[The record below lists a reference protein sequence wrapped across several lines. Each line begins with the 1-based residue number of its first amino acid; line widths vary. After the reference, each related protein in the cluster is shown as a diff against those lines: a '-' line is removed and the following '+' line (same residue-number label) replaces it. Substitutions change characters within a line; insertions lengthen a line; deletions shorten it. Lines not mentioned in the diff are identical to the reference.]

1 MNQDKKCNVVYSTD
15 PNFENNYNDM
25 DDPDTIETFNQNVR
39 IWLDRRGGGKILTV
53 IKGFNGPAT
62 DLELL
67 GKELKKRCA
76 VGGTVKDKMIQIQG
90 NQRDKI
96 LRILTEKGI
105 KAKKAGG

>member
-15 PNFENNYNDM
+15 PNFENNYNDIN
-25 DDPDTIETFNQNVR
+25 DSDTIETYNQNIR
-39 IWLDRRGGGKILTV
+39 IWIDRRGGGKILTV
-53 IKGFNGPAT
+53 ITGFKGPAG

-90 NQRDKI
+90 DQRDKI

>member
-1 MNQDKKCNVVYSTD
+1 MNQDKECNVVYSTD
-15 PNFENNYNDM
+15 PNFENNYNNM

-39 IWLDRRGGGKILTV
+39 VWLDRRGGGKMLTV
-53 IKGFNGPAT
+53 IKGFNRPVS

-90 NQRDKI
+90 DQRDKI

-105 KAKKAGG
+105 KAKRAGG

>member
-15 PNFENNYNDM
+15 PNFENNYNDIN
-25 DDPDTIETFNQNVR
+25 DSDTIETYNQNIR
-39 IWLDRRGGGKILTV
+39 IWIDRRGGGKILTV
-53 IKGFNGPAT
+53 IKGFNGPAS

-76 VGGTVKDKMIQIQG
+76 VGGSVKDNTILIQG
-90 NQRDKI
+90 NHRDKI
-96 LRILTEKGI
+96 LSILTEKGI

>member
-25 DDPDTIETFNQNVR
+25 DDPDTIETFNRNVR

-53 IKGFNGPAT
+53 IKGFNGPAAE
-62 DLELL
+62 LELL
-67 GKELKKRCA
+67 EKELKKRCA

-90 NQRDKI
+90 DQRDKI

>member
-25 DDPDTIETFNQNVR
+25 YDPHPIETYKQNIR

-53 IKGFNGPAT
+53 IKGFKGPVA

-67 GKELKKRCA
+67 LSL
-76 VGGTVKDKMIQIQG
+76 IHI
-90 NQRDKI
+90 
-96 LRILTEKGI
+96 
-105 KAKKAGG
+105 

>member
-15 PNFENNYNDM
+15 PNFENNYNDIN
-25 DDPDTIETFNQNVR
+25 DSDTIETYNQNIR
-39 IWLDRRGGGKILTV
+39 IWIDRRGGGKILTV
-53 IKGFNGPAT
+53 IKGFKGPSA

-90 NQRDKI
+90 DQRDKI